1 MIVVMM
7 FWLYHISIDG
17 PHAAPV
23 AYWIICIIAHGGSF
37 VSAGPPMSVP
47 VHSLQPLT
55 ATIKLHIY
63 LLFNIIIHLI

>member
-37 VSAGPPMSVP
+37 VSPLPPNVSP
-47 VHSLQPLT
+47 SPLPAT
-55 ATIKLHIY
+55 ADCNKQTSY
-63 LLFNIIIHLI
+63 LFII